1 MRIRKGNE
9 LRVSISAGL
18 VLLFLFCMV
27 PPTVA
32 QNQYVPYYGKARV
45 KYDNFDWQI
54 YTTDHFEMYYYPELE
69 QHIERVAGYAES
81 AYQQVSSDLRHE
93 LAFQIPLVLFKTHSE
108 FEQQNVIPA
117 DMPEGVAAFAEPLR
131 NRMVLPID
139 EPPDELYRLI
149 THELTHIFEFDIIP
163 RGMLSSD
170 VPLWVD
176 EGLADHL
183 AGVWNPLD
191 LMMVR
196 DAAVSDIV
204 PKMTEPDEFFG
215 FSSPRLPYNLGH
227 AAFEFIEA
235 REGKE
240 GIRQFLLALRT
251 NILGGGGDAYQEGL
265 GLSAEE
271 FDIEFSRYIR
281 ARFQPFRD
289 RERAEDY
296 GTDLAPDPNRSE
308 FVAAYSIEPAPSGDL
323 LAALATNRK
332 DRELDIILISVQ
344 DGSVVTNL
352 TPGFSQNDGYDY
364 ISIPGARWNTVPW
377 MSWSPAGDQLAYFVR
392 KGKRKTLIIRNVVSR
407 RIEQRLEMVMVDEP
421 ESPDISPSGRQV
433 AFSALQNATGDIY
446 TIDLVTSEVRNVTN
460 DNFADY
466 APTFSP
472 DGRSLVYLARINS
485 NNKLFRVDLETGEKL
500 QLTFGAHDE
509 TAAQFIDGDKI
520 VFSSTAVDPLQP
532 IDPDVAR
539 NGNIYNLWTLTLS
552 TGALEQYTDAL
563 SGNVSPVVLD
573 TADGQEVAF
582 VSYNKGNYGIYT
594 TEVEESLYSVQTS
607 DFGAPGLVMDFQ
619 APLSHTLIRDNSRD
633 KGRFEKMVLEGRP
646 PINLGVTNSGD
657 IYGGS
662 ALTLTDLLGEQQFN
676 VYAASISEYRT
687 MALSY
692 VNLARRLQWGTQL
705 FSQTQ
710 FFFGTPTGMS
720 YGLFNRD
727 QAIATT
733 TMRGGTVF
741 GIYPFSRFRRVELSA
756 GVANYNEQ
764 FGSPGLQAASNQ
776 VQTDRF
782 GTTIFRDGT
791 FVPFNIAFIQ
801 ETTVFRE
808 FGPVSGNTMRLGFE
822 YAPKFGNTLSQQS
835 IDADARY
842 YFRLGETG
850 LVALRARGF
859 RGFGESPNFYFFGG
873 NSELRGYDYLE
884 FVGHKAFHLN
894 AELRFPLVEAML
906 TPIGVL
912 GGFRGVFFAGIG
924 GAGLNSDS
932 FTPWTSSPETFRPV
946 TGLQYDSNLQL
957 QPVYADPVQ
966 ITGFRL
972 RDARGSYGF
981 GLETMAFGFPIHLD
995 WTWRT
1000 LFNERWENL
1009 LFAANGGSAKF
1020 RESRFNFWIGYD
1032 F

>member
-1 MRIRKGNE
+1 M
-9 LRVSISAGL
+9 
-18 VLLFLFCMV
+18 
-27 PPTVA
+27 
-32 QNQYVPYYGKARV
+32 
-45 KYDNFDWQI
+45 
-54 YTTDHFEMYYYPELE
+54 
-69 QHIERVAGYAES
+69 
-81 AYQQVSSDLRHE
+81 
-93 LAFQIPLVLFKTHSE
+93 
-108 FEQQNVIPA
+108 
-117 DMPEGVAAFAEPLR
+117 
-131 NRMVLPID
+131 
-139 EPPDELYRLI
+139 
-149 THELTHIFEFDIIP
+149 
-163 RGMLSSD
+163 
-170 VPLWVD
+170 
-176 EGLADHL
+176 
-183 AGVWNPLD
+183 
-191 LMMVR
+191 
-196 DAAVSDIV
+196 
-204 PKMTEPDEFFG
+204 
-215 FSSPRLPYNLGH
+215 
-227 AAFEFIEA
+227 
-235 REGKE
+235 
-240 GIRQFLLALRT
+240 
-251 NILGGGGDAYQEGL
+251 
-265 GLSAEE
+265 
-271 FDIEFSRYIR
+271 
-281 ARFQPFRD
+281 
-289 RERAEDY
+289 
-296 GTDLAPDPNRSE
+296 
-308 FVAAYSIEPAPSGDL
+308 
-323 LAALATNRK
+323 
-332 DRELDIILISVQ
+332 
-344 DGSVVTNL
+344 
-352 TPGFSQNDGYDY
+352 
-364 ISIPGARWNTVPW
+364 
-377 MSWSPAGDQLAYFVR
+377 
-392 KGKRKTLIIRNVVSR
+392 
-407 RIEQRLEMVMVDEP
+407 
-421 ESPDISPSGRQV
+421 
-433 AFSALQNATGDIY
+433 
-446 TIDLVTSEVRNVTN
+446 
-460 DNFADY
+460 
-466 APTFSP
+466 
-472 DGRSLVYLARINS
+472 
-485 NNKLFRVDLETGEKL
+485 
-500 QLTFGAHDE
+500 
-509 TAAQFIDGDKI
+509 
-520 VFSSTAVDPLQP
+520 
-532 IDPDVAR
+532 
-539 NGNIYNLWTLTLS
+539 
-552 TGALEQYTDAL
+552 
-563 SGNVSPVVLD
+563 LD

-756 GVANYNEQ
+756 GVANYHEQ
-764 FGSPGLQAASNQ
+764 FGSPELQAAANQ

-782 GTTIFRDGT
+782 GTTIFRNGT

>member
-1 MRIRKGNE
+1 M
-9 LRVSISAGL
+9 
-18 VLLFLFCMV
+18 
-27 PPTVA
+27 
-32 QNQYVPYYGKARV
+32 
-45 KYDNFDWQI
+45 
-54 YTTDHFEMYYYPELE
+54 
-69 QHIERVAGYAES
+69 
-81 AYQQVSSDLRHE
+81 
-93 LAFQIPLVLFKTHSE
+93 
-108 FEQQNVIPA
+108 
-117 DMPEGVAAFAEPLR
+117 
-131 NRMVLPID
+131 
-139 EPPDELYRLI
+139 
-149 THELTHIFEFDIIP
+149 
-163 RGMLSSD
+163 
-170 VPLWVD
+170 
-176 EGLADHL
+176 
-183 AGVWNPLD
+183 
-191 LMMVR
+191 
-196 DAAVSDIV
+196 
-204 PKMTEPDEFFG
+204 
-215 FSSPRLPYNLGH
+215 
-227 AAFEFIEA
+227 
-235 REGKE
+235 
-240 GIRQFLLALRT
+240 
-251 NILGGGGDAYQEGL
+251 
-265 GLSAEE
+265 
-271 FDIEFSRYIR
+271 
-281 ARFQPFRD
+281 
-289 RERAEDY
+289 
-296 GTDLAPDPNRSE
+296 
-308 FVAAYSIEPAPSGDL
+308 
-323 LAALATNRK
+323 
-332 DRELDIILISVQ
+332 
-344 DGSVVTNL
+344 
-352 TPGFSQNDGYDY
+352 
-364 ISIPGARWNTVPW
+364 
-377 MSWSPAGDQLAYFVR
+377 
-392 KGKRKTLIIRNVVSR
+392 
-407 RIEQRLEMVMVDEP
+407 
-421 ESPDISPSGRQV
+421 
-433 AFSALQNATGDIY
+433 
-446 TIDLVTSEVRNVTN
+446 
-460 DNFADY
+460 
-466 APTFSP
+466 
-472 DGRSLVYLARINS
+472 
-485 NNKLFRVDLETGEKL
+485 
-500 QLTFGAHDE
+500 
-509 TAAQFIDGDKI
+509 
-520 VFSSTAVDPLQP
+520 FSSTAVDPLQP
-532 IDPDVAR
+532 IDPEIAR
-539 NGNIYNLWTLTLS
+539 DGNIYNLWTLTLS

-573 TADGQEVAF
+573 TVDGQEVAF

-594 TEVEESLYSVQTS
+594 TEVEEPLYSVQTS

-619 APLSHTLIRDNSRD
+619 APLSHTLIRNNSRD

-756 GVANYNEQ
+756 GIANYQEQ
-764 FGSPGLQAASNQ
+764 FGSPQLQAASNQ

-932 FTPWTSSPETFRPV
+932 FTPWTSSSETFRPV
-946 TGLQYDSNLQL
+946 IGLQYDNNLQL
-957 QPVYADPVQ
+957 QPVYANPVQ